1 MSPPE
6 ESQRTSLAREAV
18 SCEDGEE
25 WSELETAKVQQLN
38 GLLLSV
44 ACHTRLLFLLIDAL
58 YR

>member
-1 MSPPE
+1 MKMERSGVE
-6 ESQRTSLAREAV
+6 CSTA
-18 SCEDGEE
+18 G
-25 WSELETAKVQQLN
+25 ELETAKVQQLN